1 MTAGRRS
8 ASRELGTLLKK
19 GGSLSGHERNCGF
32 LNLHGAKP
40 QNDRFANIS
49 AVSGLDFADDSRGL
63 ALVDWDYDGDQDIWF
78 SNRNAPR
85 IRFMRN
91 NGSAKNHFLALRL
104 KGNGTNTNRDAIGA
118 RIELES
124 MNGPDS
130 VSSTNPKA
138 TSTRPPMIQ
147 TLRAGEGFISQ
158 NSKWVHF
165 GLGTEKHLQ
174 KATVLWPGGTTEA
187 FSNLD
192 PDRHYELIQGTGTA
206 QPWQP
211 PVGKHQLVAKSP
223 NLPGPTEKARSP
235 LVTLAPLPSFKYE
248 SFAGKSKVIKVGE
261 GKPLLINLWATW
273 CLPCVK
279 ELKEFTDQAEILQQ
293 HDLEIIAL
301 SVDGLGSDKGDPAT
315 AEKLI
320 DKLGFPFTAGRA
332 TPQLLDLLQEFHDAL
347 IPLQKSLPIPSS
359 FLIDAQGRLS
369 VIYKGPVTVDQLV
382 ADLKHSSLN
391 REERLAATVD
401 LLGQTIQHPR
411 VQNLMSRD
419 DARSL
424 FQIVRI
430 TQRTDPRA
438 AKKTYEEIIR
448 LAPDFAQ
455 AHSKLGIV
463 CLQLGE
469 IAEAK
474 QHLLNALAIDPNLP
488 TALYNMGIIAARSGN
503 FSGAEE
509 YFRKVAQGNPHST
522 EAVFNLGIILLN
534 QRKYKEAK
542 DYLNKALKLSPG
554 NADIHY
560 NHGNAN
566 AALNNHEDAIH
577 DYSLAIQLQPTFFTA
592 YRNRAKSAFK
602 LGKYD
607 DATND
612 YTKAI
617 KLAPQ
622 NANLYFNRGQLRQLR
637 GRTARALDDYDA
649 TIRLNPMHVMAY
661 NNKAWI
667 LATSPIVGMRNGKE
681 AVANAERAFQMSKS
695 KSVDILDT
703 QAAAY
708 AEDKQFQKA
717 IESQTKAIALAPADS
732 KPELLTRLKLYQ
744 AGKPFRQGKQSD
756 SE

>member
-32 LNLHGAKP
+32 LNLHGAEP

-85 IRFMRN
+85 IRLMRN
-91 NGSAKNHFLALRL
+91 NGSAENHFLALRL

-130 VSSTNPKA
+130 VSSTNPQA

-174 KATVLWPGGTTEA
+174 KATVLWPGGTTEE
-187 FSNLD
+187 FSNLE

-206 QPWQP
+206 QSWQP
-211 PVGKHQLVAKSP
+211 PIGKHQLVAKSP
-223 NLPGPTEKARSP
+223 SLPSPTEKSRSP

-279 ELKEFTDQAEILQQ
+279 ELKEFTDHVEILQQ
-293 HDLEIIAL
+293 HDLKIIAL

-320 DKLGFPFTAGRA
+320 DKLDFPFTAGRA
-332 TPQLLDLLQEFHDAL
+332 TPQLLDLLQEFHDSL

-359 FLIDAQGRLS
+359 FLIDAKGRLS

-391 REERLAATVD
+391 REERLTATVD

-430 TQRTDPRA
+430 TQRIDPRA
-438 AKKTYEEIIR
+438 AKRTYEEIIR
-448 LAPDFAQ
+448 LTPDFAQ
-455 AHSKLGIV
+455 AHGKLGII
-463 CLQLGE
+463 CLQLHQE
-469 IAEAK
+469 QLAEK
-474 QHLLNALAIDPNLP
+474 HLLEAVRLDPTLA
-488 TALYNMGIIAARSGN
+488 TALYNLGAMNARAGRTSD
-503 FSGAEE
+503 AEQ
-509 YFRKVAQGNPHST
+509 YFRRTIESNPNLT
-522 EAVFNLGIILLN
+522 EAHFNLAVILFN
-534 QRKYKEAK
+534 QRKFSAAK
-542 DYLNKALKLSPG
+542 SHLDKALALQPNNVQILYKRG
-554 NADIHY
+554 FV
-560 NHGNAN
+560 N
-566 AALNNHEDAIH
+566 AALGQYEMAVR
-577 DYSLAIQLQPTFFTA
+577 DYSAVIQVRPDFSAAYKGRAKASALIQHYESAVRDLSKLIQLQPQDA
-592 YRNRAKSAFK
+592 DAFYTR
-602 LGKYD
+602 GKIHQ
-607 DATND
+607 TQGQ
-612 YTKAI
+612 TK
-617 KLAPQ
+617 K
-622 NANLYFNRGQLRQLR
+622 
-637 GRTARALDDYDA
+637 ALDDY
-649 TIRLNPMHVMAY
+649 TKVIQLLPNHVMAH
-661 NNKAWI
+661 NNAAWI
-667 LATSPIVGMRNGKE
+667 LATSSQQNIRDAKR
-681 AVANAERAFQMSKS
+681 AVASAQQACSTSQSDRY
-695 KSVDILDT
+695 DILDT
-703 QAAAY
+703 LAAAY

-717 IESQTKAIALAPADS
+717 VESQMKAIALAPAVS

-744 AGKPFRQGKQSD
+744 AGKPFRQGN
-756 SE
+756 

>member
-32 LNLHGAKP
+32 LNLHGAEP

-85 IRFMRN
+85 IRLMRN
-91 NGSAKNHFLALRL
+91 NGSAENHFLALRL

-124 MNGPDS
+124 IHGPDS
-130 VSSTNPKA
+130 VSSTNPQA

-174 KATVLWPGGTTEA
+174 KAIVLWPGGTTEE
-187 FSNLD
+187 FSNLE
-192 PDRHYELIQGTGTA
+192 PDQHYELIQGTGTA
-206 QPWQP
+206 QSWQP
-211 PVGKHQLVAKSP
+211 PIGKHQLVAKSP
-223 NLPGPTEKARSP
+223 NLPSPTEKARSP

-248 SFAGKSKVIKVGE
+248 SFAGKSKVLKVGE

-332 TPQLLDLLQEFHDAL
+332 TPQLLDLLQEFHDSL

-411 VQNLMSRD
+411 VQNLMGRD

-455 AHSKLGIV
+455 AHGKLGII
-463 CLQLGE
+463 CLQLHQE
-469 IAEAK
+469 KLAEK
-474 QHLLNALAIDPNLP
+474 HLLEAVRLDPTLAA
-488 TALYNMGIIAARSGN
+488 ALYNLGAMNARAGRTSDAEQYFRRTIESNPNLTEAHFNLAVILFNQRN
-503 FSGAEE
+503 FSA
-509 YFRKVAQGNPHST
+509 
-522 EAVFNLGIILLN
+522 
-534 QRKYKEAK
+534 AK
-542 DYLNKALKLSPG
+542 SHLDKALALKPNNVQILYKRG
-554 NADIHY
+554 FV
-560 NHGNAN
+560 N
-566 AALNNHEDAIH
+566 AALGQYEMAVR
-577 DYSLAIQLQPTFFTA
+577 DYSAVIQVRPDFSAAYKGRAKASALMQHYKSAVRDLSKLIQLQPQDA
-592 YRNRAKSAFK
+592 DAFYTR
-602 LGKYD
+602 GKIHQ
-607 DATND
+607 T
-612 YTKAI
+612 
-617 KLAPQ
+617 Q
-622 NANLYFNRGQLRQLR
+622 GQMKK
-637 GRTARALDDYDA
+637 ALDDY
-649 TIRLNPMHVMAY
+649 TKVIQLLPNHLMAH
-661 NNKAWI
+661 NNAAWI
-667 LATSPIVGMRNGKE
+667 LATSSQQNIRDAKR
-681 AVANAERAFQMSKS
+681 AVASAQQACNTSQSDRYDF
-695 KSVDILDT
+695 LDT
-703 QAAAY
+703 LAAAY

-717 IESQTKAIALAPADS
+717 IESQTKAIALAPEGS

-744 AGKPFRQGKQSD
+744 ADKPFRQGNQSD
-756 SE
+756 P